1 MTPKLY
7 ISEDVQVADGTLVKL
22 KRFSEILWVVKFGWY
37 QYNNRQYRGWYFL
50 AVPSQNILPVNE
62 IDLRD
67 ISIVSGK
74 LVETEPEV
82 PQTPQ
87 EVPERPPCPGP
98 INPEYIPA
106 FVSKADKELYDSA
119 FISVPNLAA
128 MHAINPHT
136 LHDGK
141 IVRVNDVEGK
151 PKYFIWNATDKT
163 WDTFEFTPSV
173 STRPGEKVI
182 SVDEGII
189 WSTLTISIELIEDT
203 PYIILNGIDGIEIA
217 RVDATMFTESGSLES
232 VTVED
237 RYIDG
242 VLHKV
247 LVMTFRMADGTIT
260 TVECDLTEAMSIYSA
275 EVDGG
280 LKLANFAFSID
291 NTVEPSSGLNSDI
304 NLEFGTTVVANTVKY
319 NNHGLICGYKQISIS
334 MPSLIGQVGAKDYS
348 KLLTYA
354 EIDNTGQF
362 TGQAID
368 IVTSIS
374 DVSTDQQ
381 IPTAKAVYTSVV
393 DHETTWVTL

>member
-1 MTPKLY
+1 MTPKLR
-7 ISEDVQVADGTLVKL
+7 ISDEIQIADGTLVKL
-22 KRFSEILWVVKFGWY
+22 KRFPDILWVVKFGWY
-37 QYNNRQYRGWYFL
+37 QYNNRQYKGWYFL
-50 AVPSQNILPVNE
+50 SVPTQNVLPINT
-62 IDLRD
+62 IDLSD

-74 LVETEPEV
+74 LIETEPEV

-87 EVPERPPCPGP
+87 EPPERPPCPGP
-98 INPEYIPA
+98 VNPQYIPA

-119 FISVPNLAA
+119 FISVPNLSA

-141 IVRVNDVEGK
+141 IVRVNDVDGK
-151 PKYFIWNATDKT
+151 PKYFIWNATDKV
-163 WDTFEFTPSV
+163 WDTFDFAPSIK
-173 STRPGEKVI
+173 TKPGEKII
-182 SVDEGII
+182 SADEGVV
-189 WSTLTISIELIEDT
+189 WSTLTISIELIDAV
-203 PYIILNGIDGIEIA
+203 PYIILKGIDGIEVA

-237 RYIDG
+237 RVIEG
-242 VLHKV
+242 VVHKI

-260 TVECDLTEAMSIYSA
+260 TVECDLTEAMAVYSA

-291 NTVEPSSGLNSDI
+291 NVVEPSSGLNTDI
-304 NLEFGTTVVANTVKY
+304 NLEFGTTVTANTVKY

-334 MPSLIGQVGAKDYS
+334 MPSLIGEIGAKDYS

-354 EIDNTGQF
+354 SIDNNGQF
-362 TGQAID
+362 TGEVVD

-374 DVSTDQQ
+374 DESTDRQ
-381 IPTAKAVYTSVV
+381 IPTAKAVYTSVTE
-393 DHETTWVTL
+393 HESTWTTL